1 MEKHCANSS
10 TIVPIVN
17 NINNNNKFS
26 TETFAIKIACYVALS
41 MGLSINGILIIIF
54 ARSNQLRALPSNKLI
69 CSLLLSD
76 FLIEV
81 SFMATIS
88 LQPASGVLQRIA
100 YVLKVLAM
108 TLTVLNL
115 CLIWLDRLIAVKL
128 TFRHH
133 RIIDS
138 KTVIKMIAASW
149 GIGLSLAVISLV
161 IFSIQEETAYLKS
174 LYVSSII
181 TPAGFLILVA
191 ANIVIFRE
199 ARIQASKIKRQSRR
213 QNRGYH
219 MLRLKS
225 AYLCAAMVTAFL
237 IFWLPHVID
246 NIWTLAYG
254 TTFGGN
260 WFKGFSAFMIICN
273 TLAHPCLYILLNRD
287 LRKMLIRR
295 WRNSLRRLTIKRML
309 EAERVRTP
317 VVTLSMNNLMN
328 SHKELEETKRTC
340 ADTPD
345 AEAHRI

>member
-1 MEKHCANSS
+1 MERHYVNST
-10 TIVPIVN
+10 TIASFVN
-17 NINNNNKFS
+17 NIDNNNKFS
-26 TETFAIKIACYVALS
+26 SETFAIKIASYLALS
-41 MGLSINGILIIIF
+41 IGLSINGILIIIF

-88 LQPASGVLQRIA
+88 LRATSGVLQRIA
-100 YVLKVLAM
+100 YALKVLAM

-149 GIGLSLAVISLV
+149 CIGLSLAVISLAF
-161 IFSIQEETAYLKS
+161 FSIQAETAYIKS
-174 LYVSSII
+174 RYVSSVI
-181 TPAGFLILVA
+181 TPAGFLVLVV

-199 ARIQASKIKRQSRR
+199 ARIQACKIKRQSTRP
-213 QNRGYH
+213 NRSYH

-287 LRKMLIRR
+287 LRKMLMRR
-295 WRNSLRRLTIKRML
+295 WRNSLRRLTMKRML
-309 EAERVRTP
+309 EAERVRTS
-317 VVTLSMNNLMN
+317 VVTLSMNNLMDN
-328 SHKELEETKRTC
+328 HKDLEESKGAC
-340 ADTPD
+340 SNTPD
-345 AEAHRI
+345 AEARRI